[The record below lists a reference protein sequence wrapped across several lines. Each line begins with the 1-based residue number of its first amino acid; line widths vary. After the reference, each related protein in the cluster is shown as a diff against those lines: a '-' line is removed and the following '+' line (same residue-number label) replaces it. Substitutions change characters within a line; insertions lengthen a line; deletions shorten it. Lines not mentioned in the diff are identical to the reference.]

1 MPLAVHAVSLPFS
14 FVLKNVLFV
23 CTGNTCRSP
32 MAEMLF
38 REQVKER
45 ADYAVASAGVGA
57 MDGQPASKQTTDLVK
72 ARGLDPSGFRSQQ
85 LTFELMKRATHVFAM
100 SEQHLRVMALNF
112 PDQMDKVYLVTE
124 FAADDAIRGQDVID
138 PIGMG
143 RKAYEATRDM
153 LLASLPSIQAFI
165 DQTTAAAADS
175 QSETDQAS

>member
-1 MPLAVHAVSLPFS
+1 
-14 FVLKNVLFV
+14 
-23 CTGNTCRSP
+23 

-38 REQVKER
+38 REQVR
-45 ADYAVASAGVGA
+45 GRGDYAVESAGVGA
-57 MDGQPASKQTTDLVK
+57 MEGQPASKQTADLIQ
-72 ARGLDPSGFRSQQ
+72 ARGIDPSGFRSQP
-85 LTFELMKRATHVFAM
+85 LTFKLMQRATHVFAM

-124 FAADDAIRGQDVID
+124 FAAEDAIRGQDVID

-165 DQTTAAAADS
+165 DQTTAAAAES
-175 QSETDQAS
+175 KSVTDEPS